1 MNIHTDPSVIWLAIN
16 LESAADRRERL
27 LQQARAAGIDLHLV
41 RAYAGKDLSD
51 EDKAGYDR
59 ARRLQEFDRDLTPNE
74 IGCVLSHL
82 KALREFV
89 ETGAPY
95 AVIMEDD
102 AVFSPRM
109 KEGIDYIVHRTAG
122 WQVLKLF
129 SERGGEVTDITPS
142 SAPADAPVRFIFPK
156 KIYWV
161 AVAIL
166 YTREAAEWV
175 LEHCRTYRMAWDA
188 QLSHLLLEHGIP
200 YCAVDPDLIETF
212 DPNNVAST
220 IGKRDGQKAPFR
232 LMRYL
237 RRRLGVI
244 RASRRKKAMRRYMQ
258 KHLTAK

>member
-1 MNIHTDPSVIWLAIN
+1 MNIHTDPSVIYLAIN
-16 LESAADRRERL
+16 LETAADRRERL
-27 LQQARAAGIDLHLV
+27 LQQARTAGIGLRLV
-41 RAYAGKDLSD
+41 TAYAGKDLSD

-102 AVFSPRM
+102 VVFSPGM
-109 KEGIDYIVHRTAG
+109 KEGIGYIIHRTAG

-129 SERGGEVTDITPS
+129 SRRGKTADITPS

-156 KIYWV
+156 KIYWST
-161 AVAIL
+161 VAIL

-188 QLSHLLLEHGIP
+188 QLSYLLLEHGIP
-200 YCAVDPDLIETF
+200 YCAVDPDIIGTS
-212 DPNNVAST
+212 DSDNDAST

-244 RASRRKKAMRRYMQ
+244 RASCRKKAMRHYME
-258 KHLTAK
+258 KHLTVK

>member
-1 MNIHTDPSVIWLAIN
+1 MNTQTNPSVIWLAVN

-27 LQQARAAGIDLHLV
+27 LRQARAAGIGLRLV
-41 RAYAGKDLSD
+41 TAYAGKDLS
-51 EDKAGYDR
+51 EGDKAGYDR
-59 ARRLQEFDRDLTPNE
+59 ARRLQEFSRDLTPNE

-102 AVFSPRM
+102 VVFSPEM

-129 SERGGEVTDITPS
+129 SRRGKTVDITPS

-156 KIYWV
+156 KIYW
-161 AVAIL
+161 ATVAIL

-175 LEHCRTYRMAWDA
+175 LEHCRTYYMAWDA
-188 QLSHLLLEHGIP
+188 QLSYLLLKYGIP
-200 YCAVDPDLIETF
+200 YCAVDPDLIGTF
-212 DPNNVAST
+212 DPDNEAST
-220 IGKRDGQKAPFR
+220 VGKRDDRKSPFH
-232 LMRYL
+232 LIRYL
-237 RRRLGVI
+237 RRRLGVVT
-244 RASRRKKAMRRYMQ
+244 ASCRKKAMRRYME
-258 KHLTAK
+258 KHLTVK